1 MYSYHQSCY
10 LYSYQSCYLYSYYLY
25 SYSYR
30 SYYLCLHA
38 HTHSYAFVQ
47 FSSFFS
53 AKKAIEELNSKEI
66 KGRPVA
72 VDWVVPKQ
80 QYEEAQA
87 SPTTL
92 GTEPAKKPSE
102 EGSIEM
108 AAAAAAAATTDSE
121 VEDNGVSSGER
132 DGSGSDND
140 GSSGEDESGSDGEG
154 GEGGG
159 DGEGGEGVEVEPKR
173 KVTKPTE
180 DVYDGRTVFIR

>member
-25 SYSYR
+25 SYQ

-92 GTEPAKKPSE
+92 GTLPAKKPSE

-108 AAAAAAAATTDSE
+108 ADAAVVAAATTDSE
-121 VEDNGVSSGER
+121 VEDDGVSSGER

-140 GSSGEDESGSDGEG
+140 RGSGEDESGSDGEDGEGSEG
-154 GEGGG
+154 GEG
-159 DGEGGEGVEVEPKR
+159 GVEVEPKR
-173 KVTKPTE
+173 KVKKPTE
-180 DVYDGRTVFIR
+180 DVYDGKTVFIR